1 MNDHRD
7 NRFDDLG
14 DDELIL
20 YHYGESPDA
29 DAIAARLAASP
40 AAQQRYD
47 ELRRLLAAADEWT
60 PPELDTSFE
69 AEVWQRLQPR
79 LAMTRTASSRS
90 EQRRSELRGR
100 AEGEDPSRGAASRL
114 RMAAEQLDAERAT
127 TGGRSRLLAAAHRFG
142 SRTRRW
148 LPAAA
153 AAVLLLAVGYL
164 AGRFAPTPPPSQ
176 PQTLS
181 VEARQRMLVETL
193 AEHLERSQRVFTE
206 LVNQDIDG
214 TELASSQQA
223 ARELVAANRL
233 YRTAAERGGRDGVAA
248 LLDEM
253 EPVLVELAHLPAEPQ
268 PEDLEF
274 LRQRVEEHGLL
285 FKTRVASELLTRSLA
300 APPTT
305 SPQRSTV

>member
-7 NRFDDLG
+7 NRLDDLG
-14 DDELIL
+14 DEELIL

-29 DAIAARLAASP
+29 DAVAARLAASP

-60 PPELDTSFE
+60 PPELDASFE
-69 AEVWQRLQPR
+69 AEVWQRLQPQ
-79 LAMTRTASSRS
+79 LAKETSSSRGA
-90 EQRRSELRGR
+90 QRRS
-100 AEGEDPSRGAASRL
+100 D
-114 RMAAEQLDAERAT
+114 LDAERAAS
-127 TGGRSRLLAAAHRFG
+127 GRSRLLAAAHRFG

>member
-7 NRFDDLG
+7 NHLDDLG

-29 DAIAARLAASP
+29 NAVAARLAASP

-60 PPELDTSFE
+60 PPELDASFE
-69 AEVWQRLQPR
+69 AEVWQRLQPQ
-79 LAMTRTASSRS
+79 LAMKDAATARGSVPLSSRGA
-90 EQRRSELRGR
+90 QRRS
-100 AEGEDPSRGAASRL
+100 D
-114 RMAAEQLDAERAT
+114 LDLERAT
-127 TGGRSRLLAAAHRFG
+127 SGSGNRLLAAAHRFG

-153 AAVLLLAVGYL
+153 AAMLLLAVGYL
-164 AGRFAPTPPPSQ
+164 AGRFAPSPAPPA

-181 VEARQRMLVETL
+181 AEARQRILVETL

-206 LVNQDIDG
+206 LVNQETDG

-223 ARELVAANRL
+223 ARDLLTANRL
-233 YRTAAERGGRDGVAA
+233 YRTAAERGGREGVAA

-300 APPTT
+300 APDTN